1 MVKVVQDNSRWK
13 GRCLECGSIFSYKV
27 KDLKF
32 KTYKQRWITN
42 DPDIVQINY
51 LLYKNVIKC
60 PCCKKWIARD
70 PDNMDN
76 FICADFLN

>member
-1 MVKVVQDNSRWK
+1 MVKVVKDNSRWK

-32 KTYKQRWITN
+32 KTFKQHVYENEQNMVYTW
-42 DPDIVQINY
+42 Q
-51 LLYKNVIKC
+51 YKNVIKC
-60 PCCKKWIARD
+60 PCCKKWVARD
-70 PDNMDN
+70 PDNIDN